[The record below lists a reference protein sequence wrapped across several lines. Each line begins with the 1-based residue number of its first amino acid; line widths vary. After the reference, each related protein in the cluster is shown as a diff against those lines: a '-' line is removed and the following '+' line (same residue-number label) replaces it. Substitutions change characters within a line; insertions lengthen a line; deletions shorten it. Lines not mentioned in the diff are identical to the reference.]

1 MLTRGHHFVILNNAN
16 AALSGPRDRI
26 TVGPHDETT
35 VPPVTGDPGEGPL
48 RRGAPEHQVAGM
60 ETWIDVLLWNG
71 ADFGRTGR
79 RTPPRVR
86 AEKEAIMGKNV
97 GSADKIVRIVVGIA
111 LIAFALFGPAD
122 IGWKWVGWIGV
133 IPIATALM
141 GWCPAY
147 SILGLR
153 TCPMEKKSA

>member
-1 MLTRGHHFVILNNAN
+1 
-16 AALSGPRDRI
+16 
-26 TVGPHDETT
+26 
-35 VPPVTGDPGEGPL
+35 
-48 RRGAPEHQVAGM
+48 
-60 ETWIDVLLWNG
+60 
-71 ADFGRTGR
+71 
-79 RTPPRVR
+79 
-86 AEKEAIMGKNV
+86 MGKNV

-122 IGWKWVGWIGV
+122 IAWKWVGWIGV
-133 IPIATALM
+133 VAILTALM